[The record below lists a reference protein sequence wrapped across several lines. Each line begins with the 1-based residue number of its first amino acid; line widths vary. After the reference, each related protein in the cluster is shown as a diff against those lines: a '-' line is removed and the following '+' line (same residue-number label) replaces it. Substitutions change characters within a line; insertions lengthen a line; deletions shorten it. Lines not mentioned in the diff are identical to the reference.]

1 MIIDQIKNARN
12 YLPLI
17 PRLEQVFT
25 WLETHDLA
33 SLENGKYTIDDD
45 IVYAIVANMVP
56 RNQLDGQFEAHRQY
70 IDLHY
75 VVSTSETIAYA
86 PISQLESSKAY
97 DQAND
102 CEMLHGKGQKFVIE
116 AGQFWIAF
124 PSDGHWP
131 ALQTDHQEEIL
142 KVIVKIKI

>member
-1 MIIDQIKNARN
+1 MIIDQLKHASN
-12 YLPLI
+12 YFPLI
-17 PRLEQVFT
+17 PRLEQAVA
-25 WLETHDLA
+25 WLENHDLA
-33 SLENGKYTIDDD
+33 SLENGRHAIDDD
-45 IVYAIVANMVP
+45 AIYAIVANIVP
-56 RNQLDGQFEAHRQY
+56 GNQLDGQFEAHRQY

-75 VVSTSETIAYA
+75 IVSASETIAYA

-97 DQAND
+97 DKASD
-102 CEMLHGKGQKFVIE
+102 CEMLHGNGQKFVIE

-131 ALQTDHQEEIL
+131 ALQTDHPGQIL